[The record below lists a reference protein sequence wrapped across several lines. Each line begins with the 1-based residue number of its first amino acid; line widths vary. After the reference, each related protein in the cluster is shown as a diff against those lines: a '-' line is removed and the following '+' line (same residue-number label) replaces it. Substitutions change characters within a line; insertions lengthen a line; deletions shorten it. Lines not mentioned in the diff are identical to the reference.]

1 MSAPALG
8 HRGQQ
13 GWPRTSTSQA
23 YSFIGVEMS
32 EQGITGEHK
41 ECSGWHVQ
49 DALGEHSRERLAQ
62 NQGGHVVRII
72 FSGCHLC

>member
-1 MSAPALG
+1 MSG
-8 HRGQQ
+8 
-13 GWPRTSTSQA
+13 
-23 YSFIGVEMS
+23 
-32 EQGITGEHK
+32 QGITEEHK

-62 NQGGHVVRII
+62 NQGGHGVRII